1 MKTILH
7 SDVNNFFASVECATR
22 EDLKDKPVAVTGN
35 PEKRNGIILAKNE
48 IAKKFGVK
56 TGEAIWE
63 AKLKCQD
70 LVCLPPHYDV
80 YEKISKKLH
89 EIYLDYTDF
98 VEPLGLDECWL
109 DVTNSLTYLKKS
121 GKEIADEIRE
131 RVKEEFQITVSVGV
145 SFSKIFAKLGSD
157 MKKPDATTVIPYE
170 KFKEMTYKLP
180 LNTIVG
186 IGGKLE
192 RRFQNMNILTIGDFS
207 NLDEDIVK
215 SIMGKTGVELRLK
228 LRGELVENVA
238 NYFALT
244 PPKSIGNGTTTIMDI
259 EKRNDV
265 CKVIAFLC
273 EKIAMRMAKGGYEG
287 KTISVT
293 VKTKELKKF
302 RHAKTFSPMKSYE
315 KIYENAMQLLDS
327 YWNYDKKIRA
337 LRVRVSNLSSTEK
350 QHQLSMFDDDKIKLT
365 ESVEEIK
372 NRYGKNKIFIA
383 SDTSSFINP
392 FSFCF
397 HSCNLLLGRTVC
409 NRPKPRC

>member
-22 EDLKDKPVAVTGN
+22 PELKDKPVAVTGN

-192 RRFQNMNILTIGDFS
+192 RRFQHMNILTIGDFS

-383 SDTSSFINP
+383 SDTSSFINRKTEQEE
-392 FSFCF
+392 
-397 HSCNLLLGRTVC
+397 L
-409 NRPKPRC
+409 

>member
-22 EDLKDKPVAVTGN
+22 PELKDKPVAVTGN

-365 ESVEEIK
+365 ESVEKIK

-383 SDTSSFINP
+383 SDTSSFINRKTEQEE
-392 FSFCF
+392 
-397 HSCNLLLGRTVC
+397 L
-409 NRPKPRC
+409 

>member
-70 LVCLPPHYDV
+70 LVCLSPHYDV

-109 DVTNSLTYLKKS
+109 DVTNSLSYLKKS
-121 GKEIADEIRE
+121 GKQIADEIRE
-131 RVKEEFQITVSVGV
+131 RVKEEFHITVSVGV

-157 MKKPDATTVIPYE
+157 MKKPDATTMIPYE
-170 KFKEMTYKLP
+170 KFKEMTYNLP

-192 RRFQNMNILTIGDFS
+192 KRFQNMNILTIGDFA

-228 LRGELVENVA
+228 LRGELVEDVA

-244 PPKSIGNGTTTIMDI
+244 PPKSIGNGTTTIIDI

-350 QHQLSMFDDDKIKLT
+350 QHQLSMFDDEKIKLT

-383 SDTSSFINP
+383 SDTSSFINRKTEQEE
-392 FSFCF
+392 
-397 HSCNLLLGRTVC
+397 L
-409 NRPKPRC
+409 

>member
-157 MKKPDATTVIPYE
+157 MKKPDATTMIPYE
-170 KFKEMTYKLP
+170 KFKDMTYNLP

-192 RRFQNMNILTIGDFS
+192 RRFQNMNILTIGDFA

-228 LRGELVENVA
+228 LRGELVEDVA

-244 PPKSIGNGTTTIMDI
+244 PPKSIGNGTTTIIDI
-259 EKRNDV
+259 EKRKDV

-273 EKIAMRMAKGGYEG
+273 EKIAVRMAKGEYEG

-350 QHQLSMFDDDKIKLT
+350 QHQLSMFDDEKIKLT

-383 SDTSSFINP
+383 SDTSSFINRKTEQEE
-392 FSFCF
+392 
-397 HSCNLLLGRTVC
+397 L
-409 NRPKPRC
+409 

>member
-1 MKTILH
+1 MEEKKQMKTILH

-22 EDLKDKPVAVTGN
+22 PELKDKPVAVTGN
-35 PEKRNGIILAKNE
+35 PDKRNGIILAKNE

-180 LNTIVG
+180 LSTIVG

-244 PPKSIGNGTTTIMDI
+244 PPKSIGNGTTTIIDI

-273 EKIAMRMAKGGYEG
+273 EKIAMRMAKGGFEG

-315 KIYENAMQLLDS
+315 KIYENTMQLLDS

-350 QHQLSMFDDDKIKLT
+350 QKQLSMFDDDKIKLT

-383 SDTSSFINP
+383 SDTSSFINRKTEQEE
-392 FSFCF
+392 
-397 HSCNLLLGRTVC
+397 L
-409 NRPKPRC
+409 

>member
-22 EDLKDKPVAVTGN
+22 PELKDKPVAVTGN

-238 NYFALT
+238 NYFALA
-244 PPKSIGNGTTTIMDI
+244 PPKSIGNGTTTIIDI

-337 LRVRVSNLSSTEK
+337 LRVRVSNLSSTER

-383 SDTSSFINP
+383 SDTSSFINRKTEQEE
-392 FSFCF
+392 
-397 HSCNLLLGRTVC
+397 L
-409 NRPKPRC
+409 

>member
-1 MKTILH
+1 MEEKKQMKTILH

-22 EDLKDKPVAVTGN
+22 PELKDKPVAVTGN

-365 ESVEEIK
+365 ESVEKIK

-383 SDTSSFINP
+383 SDTSSFINRKTEQEE
-392 FSFCF
+392 
-397 HSCNLLLGRTVC
+397 L
-409 NRPKPRC
+409 

>member
-22 EDLKDKPVAVTGN
+22 PELKDKPVAVTGN

-215 SIMGKTGVELRLK
+215 SIMSKTGVELRLK

-244 PPKSIGNGTTTIMDI
+244 PPKSIGNGTTTIMNI

-350 QHQLSMFDDDKIKLT
+350 QHQLSMFDDEKIKLT
-365 ESVEEIK
+365 KSVEEIK

-383 SDTSSFINP
+383 SDTSSFINRKTEQEE
-392 FSFCF
+392 
-397 HSCNLLLGRTVC
+397 L
-409 NRPKPRC
+409 